1 MPYFEGLQDE
11 TIKQGSVF
19 DLTEGVRAFDGDD
32 QEITYTYSPTNDEF
46 DTCAVGSHTIQ
57 YHASQTADKML
68 PNMCIPGGLALTT
81 PSYCDDYEST
91 TVKRIIRIIRASA
104 PQILGIPHVT
114 IPKNTTLDVLN
125 GVSAVDDNGNPITDI
140 SYSGTLDK
148 QASGDI
154 VSISDGDN
162 KYPVKSL
169 KVTLEPIQSG
179 SGTPSPDNVRPISG
193 HTEVDT
199 YRTGINVWDEEWEV
213 GRIGWSGQNDDG
225 NRDKIRSKNYIPCLP
240 NTTYY
245 AKTPASIQ
253 LFYYDDN
260 KAFISYEATSKVN
273 VAFTTPSDAS
283 YMRFFVYASTYGTT
297 YNHDISINYPS
308 TDHEYHAYQ
317 GTTYTTDLGRTVYG
331 GTLDVVSG
339 ELTVDRAMVDL
350 GTLNWTM
357 STTGTYK
364 RFYSSSIASHI
375 KPPATPTTIPNIV
388 SSQYEAVD
396 FTTAYRAMVNGVA
409 SITDATSGARGNIN
423 VVDDAYSDTASFK
436 TAMNGVQL
444 VYELATPQTIQLTP
458 QQVMLLHGTNNV
470 WSDGEVTMVYSIE
483 IPTDGEVSYPLEGE
497 YEITYSATDKCG
509 NVGEAI
515 RQITVE

>member
-46 DTCAVGSHTIQ
+46 DTCAVGSYTIQ

-81 PSYCDDYEST
+81 PRYCDDYEST
-91 TVKRIIRIIRASA
+91 TAKRIIKIIRASN

-114 IPKNTTLDVLN
+114 IAKNATLDVLN
-125 GVSAVDDNGNPITDI
+125 GVSAVDDNGNPIADI

-148 QASGDI
+148 QVSGDI

-179 SGTPSPDNVRPISG
+179 SGDPSPDNVRPISG

-199 YRTGINVWDEEWEV
+199 EVCVVNLFDKTTALDGYINDANGNFMPSSSRKATDYIRVQGGESYLIKTTQTESEWGAWYDE
-213 GRIGWSGQNDDG
+213 N
-225 NRDKIRSKNYIPCLP
+225 KN
-240 NTTYY
+240 
-245 AKTPASIQ
+245 
-253 LFYYDDN
+253 
-260 KAFISYEATSKVN
+260 FIIKCVSYEGDTVKTA
-273 VAFTTPSDAS
+273 PSNA
-283 YMRFFVYASTYGTT
+283 YYLRLTCVGASTGSLDTFAV
-297 YNHDISINYPS
+297 NYPS
-308 TDHEYHAYQ
+308 TDTDYHAYQ
-317 GTTYTTDLGRTVYG
+317 GDTYTTTLGRTVYG

-339 ELTVDRAMVDL
+339 GLVVDRAMVDL
-350 GTLNWTM
+350 GTLDWTLHAQGFM
-357 STTGTYK
+357 WSSGMRSAVK
-364 RFYSSSIASHI
+364 APSSSSDLA
-375 KPPATPTTIPNIV
+375 NIV
-388 SSQYEAVD
+388 CSSLESV
-396 FTTAYRAMVNGVA
+396 TALSIYNGSNGIGIHSNGDVRVRYDNMP
-409 SITDATSGARGNIN
+409 TDP
-423 VVDDAYSDTASFK
+423 TAFK
-436 TAMNGVQL
+436 TAVSGVQL
-444 VYELATPQTIQLTP
+444 CYELATPQTYQLDP
-458 QQVMLLHGTNNV
+458 QTISLLHGNNNV
-470 WSDGEVTMVYSIE
+470 WSDGEMTMVYSLE